1 MAFPDFLDRPS
12 RTIITG
18 EGGKGP
24 SRFKHVVYTSNGR
37 YRRHTPLE
45 LERLTMFP
53 DYHTEGVS
61 DMRRAFLMGNAL
73 VTGIVER
80 IGAVLIERMG

>member
-37 YRRHTPLE
+37 YRRLTPLE
-45 LERLTMFP
+45 LERLNMFP
-53 DYHTEGVS
+53 DHHYGRCIRYAS
-61 DMRRAFLMGNAL
+61 CFPNGKC
-73 VTGIVER
+73 TGDWYR
-80 IGAVLIERMG
+80 